1 MWKKRA
7 NSHLHFFLLP
17 SQTLNTQ
24 ALKRYQITS
33 CESPAIFNFIKPC
46 AYININFLGAGSF
59 WDNKVENGNSAPGRQ
74 YGAIHSTEQRHAYEK
89 DFETDY
95 AEYRILH
102 ARVGAASQKFME
114 LGAEIKRVQRGTP
127 EYKVRTGHRLAFQ
140 LYWL

>member
-1 MWKKRA
+1 M
-7 NSHLHFFLLP
+7 
-17 SQTLNTQ
+17 
-24 ALKRYQITS
+24 
-33 CESPAIFNFIKPC
+33 
-46 AYININFLGAGSF
+46 
-59 WDNKVENGNSAPGRQ
+59 VNSAPGRQ

-102 ARVGAASQKFME
+102 ARVGAASQRFIE

-127 EYKVRTGHRLAFQ
+127 EYKVRTGPRLAFQ